1 MGNSNVIAEV
11 GLSVVNVLKK
21 HMTPEPI
28 ASPESIGLCMPQDP
42 EDFQITVWIYSIEE
56 QKSGASSM
64 GFHLDPVDPGI
75 ERYSPMQLKVFML
88 VTAHSKAPSQVRAA
102 DEYRIM
108 GRALQTMR
116 DTPVIEK
123 EYLEGSLAGDDMGLN
138 AEMYKLSTEELTKIW
153 NNASKPVKLSFGL
166 SVTVSLE
173 SERVRPVGARIN
185 EAYINIKQKN

>member
-11 GLSVVNVLKK
+11 GLSIVNVLKK

-42 EDFQITVWIYSIEE
+42 EDFQITVWIYNIEE
-56 QKSGASSM
+56 QKSGASST
-64 GFHLDPVDPGI
+64 GFRLDPVDPSI
-75 ERYSPMQLKVFML
+75 ERFSPMQLKLFML

-116 DTPVIEK
+116 DMPVIEQ
-123 EYLEGSLAGDDMGLN
+123 EYLEGSLAGDDMALN
-138 AEMYKLSTEELTKIW
+138 TEMFKLSTEELTKIW
-153 NNASKPVKLSFGL
+153 NNASKPVKLSFGI
-166 SVTVSLE
+166 SVTVPLE
-173 SERVRPVGARIN
+173 SERIRPAGVRIN
-185 EAYINIKQKN
+185 EAHINIKQKN